1 MEKMTMIDNDWELK
15 AIVSMARDI
24 KRRKDIS
31 DEVRQIAQD
40 IIEDA
45 EKGMRINYV
54 RRRNMEEWFL
64 RRPEYPDDWVGRPA
78 DDFDF

>member
-1 MEKMTMIDNDWELK
+1 
-15 AIVSMARDI
+15 MARDI